1 MTNKPEGLKG
11 YQLAGRKIVMYPDLN
26 FTGRLFGG
34 QLMSWIDEVL
44 AAAAMNLMG
53 TKNIVTKKFG
63 EIVFDAPGL
72 LGDVVEIWYR
82 PVKDGGTSLSMDCRV
97 VVGRGEPSMPEQISS
112 SPVVSKSSQPSPS
125 RSWNIS
131 QWFLNCST
139 REGYRL
145 AKRSPA
151 RGFPGS

>member
-1 MTNKPEGLKG
+1 MTNKPEELKG

-26 FTGRLFGG
+26 FAGRLFGG

-82 PVKDGGTSLSMDCRV
+82 PVKEGVTSLSMDCRV
-97 VVGRGEPSMPEQISS
+97 VVGRGEPPMPEQISS
-112 SPVVSKSSQPSPS
+112 STVVYVALDDEGIPSPWS
-125 RSWNIS
+125 K
-131 QWFLNCST
+131 
-139 REGYRL
+139 GD
-145 AKRSPA
+145 
-151 RGFPGS
+151 

>member
-1 MTNKPEGLKG
+1 MPDQHVKLEG

-26 FTGRLFGG
+26 FAGRLFGG

-63 EIVFDAPGL
+63 EVVFDSPGL

-82 PVKDGGTSLSMDCRV
+82 PVKEGVTSLSMDCRV
-97 VVGRGEPSMPEQISS
+97 VVGRGEPVTLEQISS
-112 SPVVSKSSQPSPS
+112 SNVVYVALDAEGRPSP
-125 RSWNIS
+125 W
-131 QWFLNCST
+131 LK
-139 REGYRL
+139 GD
-145 AKRSPA
+145 
-151 RGFPGS
+151 